1 MSNID
6 VMTIHRRVV
15 YIFIDTTSS
24 PAVEF
29 WLLLAKNGSIS
40 ISKNTQKRREPS
52 LQQTASIQAN
62 S

>member
-6 VMTIHRRVV
+6 IVTIHRRVV
-15 YIFIDTTSS
+15 YVFIDTASS

-29 WLLLAKNGSIS
+29 WLLLAKIGSIS
-40 ISKNTQKRREPS
+40 ISKNTQKRRKPS
-52 LQQTASIQAN
+52 LQQTASTQAN